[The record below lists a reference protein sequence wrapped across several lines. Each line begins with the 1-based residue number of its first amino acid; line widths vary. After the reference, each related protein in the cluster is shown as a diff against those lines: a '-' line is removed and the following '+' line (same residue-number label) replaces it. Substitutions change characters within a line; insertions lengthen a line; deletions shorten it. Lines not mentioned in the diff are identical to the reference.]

1 MHKPLLPFLGALLVA
16 LTTACSGGK
25 NVAAGGHPPDP
36 TEITGEPGAKDK
48 RAHVTRLFMEATQA
62 RLKGDLGRAVQLYNA
77 TLKADPTNA
86 ASMFELSKLYH
97 AAQHGNEAMAMA
109 KRAVATDKEN
119 IWYRF
124 LLADLSTQLGDLP
137 GAAKAYQDILTKWPE
152 RYEVYFGLANVLSAQ
167 GKTQEA
173 SKVFRELEER
183 TGSNPELVMRE
194 FDMLAGAGRL
204 QDAKALLERA
214 IVNTPN
220 ETQYYGMLAQV
231 YDELGDSGKALEMYE
246 RALALDPDDSM
257 TRVSL
262 AQYYYDAGKQDQAFA
277 QLREAFAD
285 PDLDIDPKMQLLLG
299 IYSVSDGKDSA
310 SQRIVQES
318 HALIQVLKKAH
329 PQSGKPW
336 SIEGDYF
343 LREGRNEEARSAF
356 RKALEFEQDKFPIW
370 SALLQLD
377 LQLQDY
383 QATHQDAEK
392 AIELF
397 PTQPEFHLF
406 NGIALSQLKKHPEA
420 IDALVTGRDLVVDN
434 DPMLHQFWSS
444 LGDAYNAA
452 GRHADS
458 DKAYDRALAMNA
470 NDPTVLNNYA
480 YYLSERGE
488 KLEKAEAMS
497 RKAIDLEPGVA
508 TYLDTYAW
516 VLYKMGRLADARTWQ
531 EKALAAAGGATE
543 GTLLEHYGDILFK
556 LGDKEGALVQW
567 KKAQG
572 TGDASD
578 LIDRKVGEGRLVE

>member
-1 MHKPLLPFLGALLVA
+1 MHRSLAPLLGSLLLAFTV
-16 LTTACSGGK
+16 ACSGGRS
-25 NVAAGGHPPDP
+25 VAGGGQPPDP

-62 RLKGDLGRAVQLYNA
+62 RLKGDFGRAVQLYNA
-77 TLKADPTNA
+77 TLKADPSNA

-97 AAQHGNEAMAMA
+97 AAQHGDEALAMA

-173 SKVFRELEER
+173 SKVFRDLEER
-183 TGSNPELVMRE
+183 TGTNPELVMRE

-204 QDAKALLERA
+204 QDARDLLERA
-214 IVNTPN
+214 IANTPG

-231 YDELGDSGKALEMYE
+231 YDELGDSDKALEMFE
-246 RALALDPDDSM
+246 KALALDPDDSM

-262 AQYYYDAGKQDQAFA
+262 AQYYYDVGKQDQAFE

-299 IYSVSDGKDSA
+299 IYSVSDGQDSA
-310 SQRIVQES
+310 SQRIVRES

-336 SIEGDYF
+336 SIEGDYL
-343 LREGRNEEARSAF
+343 LREGRNDEARTAF

-377 LQLQDY
+377 LQLSDWA
-383 QATHQDAEK
+383 ATHADAQQ

-406 NGIALSQLKKHPEA
+406 DGIALSQLERHTEA
-420 IDALVTGRDLVVDN
+420 IDALVMGRDLVVDN
-434 DPMLHQFWSS
+434 DPMLLQFWTS

-458 DKAYDRALAMNA
+458 DKAYERALALNA
-470 NDPTVLNNYA
+470 NDATVLNNYA

-488 KLEKAEAMS
+488 KLEKAETMS
-497 RKAIDLEPGVA
+497 RKANEIAPGVA
-508 TYLDTYAW
+508 TYLDTHAW
-516 VLYKMGRLADARTWQ
+516 VLYKMGRLEEARTWQ
-531 EKALAAAGGATE
+531 EKALNTAGGATE
-543 GTLLEHYGDILFK
+543 GTLLEHYGDILYR
-556 LGDKEGALVQW
+556 LGDKQGALEQW
-567 KKAQG
+567 KKAQAA
-572 TGDASD
+572 GDASD
-578 LIDRKVGEGRLVE
+578 LIDRKVGEGRPVE